1 MRVRWW
7 RGEELSCREVG
18 KVLQSYLDG
27 ELDELLAR
35 RVARHLEMCMRC
47 GMRAE
52 TYVEIKRALRR
63 SAGSPPQDALDRLRA
78 FGQQLGEGRA
88 TSDEEGTGA

>member
-7 RGEELSCREVG
+7 RRDELSCREVG
-18 KVLQSYLDG
+18 SVLQSYLDG

-35 RVARHLEMCMRC
+35 RVSRHLELCIRC

-63 SAGSPPQDALDRLRA
+63 SAGSPPKDALDRLRA
-78 FGQQLGEGRA
+78 FGQELAAGRVACDEGE
-88 TSDEEGTGA
+88 TGA

>member
-7 RGEELSCREVG
+7 RGEELRCRDVG

-35 RVARHLEMCMRC
+35 RVARHLEMCVLC
-47 GMRAE
+47 GMRIE
-52 TYVEIKRALRR
+52 TYMEIKRALRR
-63 SAGSPPQDALDRLRA
+63 TAGSPPQDALDRLRA
-78 FGQQLGEGRA
+78 FGQELAEGRVA
-88 TSDEEGTGA
+88 PDEQGTGA

>member
-7 RGEELSCREVG
+7 RGEQLSCRDVAN
-18 KVLQSYLDG
+18 VLQGYLDG

-35 RVARHLEMCMRC
+35 RVTRHLEMCVRC

-52 TYVEIKRALRR
+52 TYVEIKRALRH
-63 SAGSPPQDALDRLRA
+63 STGSPPQDALHRLRA
-78 FGQQLGEGRA
+78 FAQDLAEGRIA
-88 TSDEEGTGA
+88 SDEEGTGA

>member
-7 RGEELSCREVG
+7 RGEEMSCREVA
-18 KVLQSYLDG
+18 KVLQTYLDG

-35 RVARHLEMCMRC
+35 RVTRHLEMCMLC

-78 FGQQLGEGRA
+78 FGQELAEGRA

>member
-7 RGEELSCREVG
+7 RGEEMSCREVG
-18 KVLQSYLDG
+18 KVLQSHLDG

-52 TYVEIKRALRR
+52 TYVEIKRALHR

-78 FGQQLGEGRA
+78 FGQELAEGRVS
-88 TSDEEGTGA
+88 SDEEGTGA